1 MDNPKQHNA
10 LNTRMIIAKST
21 LFGLAALLSVG
32 ALTAWTV
39 PGISSAYARD
49 AYTINQECYTIG
61 GNGGNGATGGAAGS
75 SQGGASGA
83 GGAGGNGQTGATGG
97 TGGTGN
103 SGGTGGT
110 GGAGGPGGT
119 GGNSGVGGAGGQ
131 SPGGDGGRGG
141 RGGDG
146 DTTCIIDDSFRS
158 RTTII
163 QNTLSPKSTIGL
175 STGMI
180 GFMTPIMPL
189 P

>member
-97 TGGTGN
+97 TGGTGE
-103 SGGTGGT
+103 T
-110 GGAGGPGGT
+110 P
-119 GGNSGVGGAGGQ
+119 VGLVVLAVLVDQ
-131 SPGGDGGRGG
+131 AVLVEIVELAVQEVNRQEETVAEVDVVA
-141 RGGDG
+141 
-146 DTTCIIDDSFRS
+146 TE
-158 RTTII
+158 
-163 QNTLSPKSTIGL
+163 TLL
-175 STGMI
+175 A
-180 GFMTPIMPL
+180 L
-189 P
+189 